1 MSFFNRVM
9 SSSLDRRIFLCRCCG
24 VAAAATIPS
33 SLYMGAANAATG
45 PVIKATHGTGL
56 CNLGL
61 FLVKE
66 QNLGEAE
73 GFQLQFVNTAAIAD
87 ITTMFGSGQVD
98 VSMLPYTNF
107 LSLRERGV
115 PVKIIAGGGVEGLMI
130 LSQPELK
137 AAADLKG
144 KTFGTFQADTLEVMP
159 FDWLKKHG
167 LSFSDVE
174 VRYFGTAPELA
185 QAFIAGSIDAIC
197 HHEPYTTQALTS
209 RPGSNLLSDGIDVY
223 GPGYPD
229 CVLAAHEGFIAENRP
244 ALKGLVKALMIA
256 QKLSETDREAAIKA
270 TVGKYF
276 KTDLAVAL
284 NASKKQPNV
293 VDQRDKAQ
301 FLIER
306 SQSLTELGYLR
317 GPSNE
322 SAFDWSLLE
331 EVVAENSDLH
341 NSLQRKSA

>member
-1 MSFFNRVM
+1 MSRLNQIL
-9 SSSLDRRIFLCRCCG
+9 STNLGRRGFLCRCCG
-24 VAAAATIPS
+24 WAAAAAIPS
-33 SLYMGAANAATG
+33 SFYMGTAQAASG

-98 VSMLPYTNF
+98 ASMLPYTNF
-107 LSLRERGV
+107 LALRERGV

-137 AAADLKG
+137 TAADLKG
-144 KTFGTFQADTLEVMP
+144 KSFGTFQADTLEVMP
-159 FDWLKKHG
+159 YDWLKKHG

-174 VRYFGTAPELA
+174 IRYFGTAPELA
-185 QAFIAGSIDAIC
+185 QAFVAGSIDAIC
-197 HHEPYTTQALTS
+197 HHEPYITQALAG
-209 RPGSNLLSDGIDVY
+209 RPGANSLSDGFDVY
-223 GPGYPD
+223 GPGYTD
-229 CVLAAHEGFIAENRP
+229 CVLAAHEGFIEENRT

-256 QKLSETDREAAIKA
+256 QKFSEDDREAAIKS

-284 NASKKQPNV
+284 DASKKQPNV
-293 VDQRDKAQ
+293 VDQRDKTG

-322 SAFDWSLLE
+322 AAFDWSLLQ